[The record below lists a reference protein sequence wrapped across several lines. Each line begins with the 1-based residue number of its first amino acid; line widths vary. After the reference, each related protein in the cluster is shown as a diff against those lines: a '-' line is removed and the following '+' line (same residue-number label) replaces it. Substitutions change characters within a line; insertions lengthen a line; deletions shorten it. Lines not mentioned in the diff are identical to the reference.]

1 MWKKMYN
8 GQRRTYMICEA
19 TIKKYCSEDISKIEN
34 YDKAIADKRIT
45 WHCHHRLEVTPHE
58 IRLKEQ
64 LKSDGLYY
72 NRPASELIFLTPRE
86 HNCIHGNPTGYFEF
100 RPVAQFKGN
109 DCVGIHLNPLRAAC
123 DMGGNHRNI
132 IRCCENKAHTHLG
145 YAWRYL

>member
-1 MWKKMYN
+1 MYN
-8 GQRRTYMICEA
+8 GQRRTVMICEK

-64 LKSDGLYY
+64 LESDGLYY

-86 HNCIHGNPTGYFEF
+86 HNCIHWNPTGYFEF

-109 DCVGIHLNPLRAAC
+109 DCVGIYINPIRAALA
-123 DMGGNHRNI
+123 MGGNHRYI
-132 IRCCENKAHTHLG
+132 IRCCENKLHTHFG